1 MKIRNWR
8 RSRGMWVRSVWRYSI
23 WGAVE
28 ASSVGGSCRGQGR
41 KEVVDT
47 RLRGH
52 DGVGEQGDVGGAS
65 GVGGHDLVTCFHP
78 HVV

>member
-1 MKIRNWR
+1 M
-8 RSRGMWVRSVWRYSI
+8 
-23 WGAVE
+23 
-28 ASSVGGSCRGQGR
+28 GGSCRGQGR